1 MFSSKSIKITL
12 LEHKGVCMQA
22 LFIVAKKK
30 KKTQRYAHTRGIGKQ
45 TVVHPYHEM
54 LYIP

>member
-30 KKTQRYAHTRGIGKQ
+30 KKTQRHAHTRGIGKQ